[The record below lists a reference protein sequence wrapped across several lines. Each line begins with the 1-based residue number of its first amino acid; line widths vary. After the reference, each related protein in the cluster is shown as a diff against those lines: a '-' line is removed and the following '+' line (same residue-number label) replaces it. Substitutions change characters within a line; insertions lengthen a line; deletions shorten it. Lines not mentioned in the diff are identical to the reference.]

1 MRVKSFSFKVSCK
14 LPIQIC
20 QVFLTITI
28 LLVKTLELKEISLIN
43 KCTFYNL
50 HRCSKNKGVN
60 NGLMLYLLLA
70 TIQQKCWVGH
80 RITRGAH
87 PGAIT
92 HVII

>member
-50 HRCSKNKGVN
+50 HRCSKNKRVKESICRFLVLN
-60 NGLMLYLLLA
+60 YEESK
-70 TIQQKCWVGH
+70 IKQ
-80 RITRGAH
+80 
-87 PGAIT
+87 
-92 HVII
+92 